1 MNDFEKI
8 LEIAEANQGIL
19 KTEMVVAAGIRK
31 ERLKD
36 LLDQGE
42 IKRIGRGFYKVA
54 GAKNDSFYEIQ
65 KRVPKTIFSYETA
78 AYLWGMTDQVGESYN
93 CTVPRGYNTS
103 KLKLNHQMKYHY
115 VLQELYEIGLTTK
128 ESPDGNEI
136 LLYDRERTICDFIRH
151 RNRMNP
157 QVYSEVLNYY
167 FKSNEKD
174 IRKLA
179 KYGKLF
185 HVSQEIELYID
196 VLYM

>member
-65 KRVPKTIFSYETA
+65 KRVPKAIFSYESA
-78 AYLWGMTDQVGESYN
+78 AYLWGMTEEIGDIYN

-103 KLKLNHQMKYHY
+103 KLKLRQNIKYHY
-115 VLQELYEIGLTTK
+115 VLQELYEVGLTTM
-128 ESPDGNEI
+128 ESPEGNEI
-136 LLYDRERTICDFIRH
+136 QLYDRERTICDFIRH

-157 QVYSEVLNYY
+157 QIYSEVLNYY

-174 IRKLA
+174 LRKLA

>member
-8 LEIAEANQGIL
+8 LEIAEVNQGIL

-31 ERLKD
+31 ERLRD

-65 KRVPKTIFSYETA
+65 KRVPKVIFSYESA
-78 AYLWGMTDQVGESYN
+78 AYLWGMTEEIGDIYN

-103 KLKLNHQMKYHY
+103 KLKLRQNMKYHY
-115 VLQELYEIGLTTK
+115 VLQELYEVGLTTM
-128 ESPDGNEI
+128 ESPEGNEI
-136 LLYDRERTICDFIRH
+136 QLYDRERTICDFIRH

-157 QVYSEVLNYY
+157 QIYSEVLNYY

-174 IRKLA
+174 LRKLA

>member
-54 GAKNDSFYEIQ
+54 GSKNDSFYEIQ

-103 KLKLNHQMKYHY
+103 KLKLSHQMKYHY

>member
-54 GAKNDSFYEIQ
+54 GAKNDSYYEIQ
-65 KRVPKTIFSYETA
+65 KRVPKAIFSYESA
-78 AYLWGMTDQVGESYN
+78 AYLWGMTEEIGDIYN

-103 KLKLNHQMKYHY
+103 KLKLRQNIKYHY
-115 VLQELYEIGLTTK
+115 VLQELYVVGLTTM
-128 ESPDGNEI
+128 ESPEGNEI
-136 LLYDRERTICDFIRH
+136 QLYDRERTICDFIRH

-157 QVYSEVLNYY
+157 QIYSEVLNYY

-174 IRKLA
+174 LRKLA